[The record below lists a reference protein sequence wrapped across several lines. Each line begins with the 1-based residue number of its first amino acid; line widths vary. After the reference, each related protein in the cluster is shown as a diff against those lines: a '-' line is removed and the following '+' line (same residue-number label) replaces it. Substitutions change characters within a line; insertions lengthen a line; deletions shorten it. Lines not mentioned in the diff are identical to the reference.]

1 MPNKIADEVESRVS
15 IDGHSMTTATLNGIV
30 QPLFASVHLQISKVL
45 QDVNLLKSGEATAIS
60 DKNGNDVNDIQNV
73 IWHTWGG
80 GMHPV
85 PKGYRIR
92 TYSAFDHWNLWHFG
106 NPSDRIAPHKYILIL
121 ICALP
126 KV

>member
-15 IDGHSMTTATLNGIV
+15 IV

-60 DKNGNDVNDIQNV
+60 DKNGNDVNNIQNV